1 LLKRVILIVL
11 DSVGIGELPDA
22 KNYGD
27 QGSNTLGNI
36 CRELNGLYI
45 PTLQKLGIANIIP
58 LKGISPSPS
67 PIGSYGKMA
76 EASPGKDTTTG
87 HWELAG
93 VILEH
98 PFPTYPIGFPPEII
112 KKFEEKI
119 GRKVIGNYPESGT
132 VIINDLGKEHFE
144 TGSPIVYTS
153 ADSVFQIAA
162 HEDIIS
168 REELYKI
175 CKVARE
181 LLQGKHGVGR
191 VIARPFNGKE
201 GNYYRTD
208 GRKDFSLLPPKKTVL
223 DILIENNIDVI
234 GIGKIKDIFGGRG
247 ITNNISTSSN
257 MDGLNKIIEVMEQQ
271 EKGLIFANLV
281 EFDMVF
287 GHRND
292 VSGYGKALEETDK
305 RLADIITSLKSED
318 MLIVT
323 ADHGCDPTTSSTDH
337 SREYVPLLVYGK
349 RIRQGKNL
357 GIRKTFADNGAT
369 ISEIFGIPNTG
380 FGQSFLSEILLE
392 G

>member
-1 LLKRVILIVL
+1 MLKRVILIVL

-112 KKFEEKI
+112 KKFEDKI

-191 VIARPFNGKE
+191 VIARPFSGKE

-208 GRKDFSLLPPKKTVL
+208 GRKDFSLLPPQKTVL
-223 DILIENNIDVI
+223 DILIENNIHVI

-257 MDGLNKIIEVMEQQ
+257 MDGLNKIIEVIEQQ

-281 EFDMVF
+281 EFDMIF

-323 ADHGCDPTTSSTDH
+323 ADHGCDPTTSTTDH

-380 FGQSFLSEILLE
+380 FGESFLSEILLE